1 MLASDVTLRDAR
13 DALDRVLSSAEFASA
28 TRLASFLRYAVTES
42 LEGRA
47 SGLKGYSIAVDV
59 FDRPA
64 DFDQTADP
72 IVRVEASRLRRA
84 LAQYYQGSGAGD
96 PVIIDLPRGGYVPSF
111 RRRETGP
118 PAQAPAEAPE
128 DTAAPPNPQAGPLPE
143 QERYPQA
150 SRFRIAMVAAV
161 VLIGVA
167 IGYLVYVAA
176 KLEPG
181 DPQPA
186 VTAQPAPAV
195 PGGQAANPE
204 GRFQP
209 TIAVVPLANL
219 SGDAAD
225 DLIARGITEE
235 LVSELARF
243 QEFTV
248 YKAETPSALPQQ
260 GYAVTGTVRHS
271 GQRIDVTVQLNELPG
286 NRAIWTQGYDRVYE
300 VDALL
305 AIQDEIA
312 ASVATAIGQP
322 YGVVYEREAASAAQR
337 PATMDGYSCVL
348 QVYAYWRSF
357 DPAEHARVR
366 DCLEATI
373 AADPGYADAWQMLTF
388 MYLDEYRYGYNARP
402 LTDYRPLDRALE
414 TSQRA
419 VALAA
424 TDARS
429 YEALYAAYFYR
440 GDIESFRRAGS
451 DARRLN
457 PNNPE
462 IMADFGNKLV
472 AIGSYDEGVA
482 LIRKA
487 LTLNPGHPG
496 WYNIGLVLEA
506 YRRGSYEEALAA
518 ADRMNL
524 PLHYRTWVFYT
535 MTYGAMGDTARARA
549 AAEELLKLQPDF
561 ALNARGDLKKWGYR
575 PELVEQCIDGLRKAG
590 IRIPDP

>member
-1 MLASDVTLRDAR
+1 MLAGDVATRDAR
-13 DALDRVLSSAEFASA
+13 DALERVLASAEFASA
-28 TRLASFLRYAVTES
+28 TRLAAFLRYVVTES

-47 SGLKGYSIAVDV
+47 AGLKGYSIAVDV

-84 LAQYYQGSGAGD
+84 LAQYYHGSGETD
-96 PVIIDLPRGGYVPSF
+96 PIVIELPRGGYVPSF
-111 RRRETGP
+111 RRRVE
-118 PAQAPAEAPE
+118 AVPAEAEPGE
-128 DTAAPPNPQAGPLPE
+128 VELAPGSPPAPSFKVTQLPGVLSF
-143 QERYPQA
+143 RYVMA
-150 SRFRIAMVAAV
+150 AAV
-161 VLIGVA
+161 LLIGIA
-167 IGYLVYVAA
+167 IGYLVLTVSQLDRGA
-176 KLEPG
+176 
-181 DPQPA
+181 
-186 VTAQPAPAV
+186 PAPVAGATQAAPSPAAPP
-195 PGGQAANPE
+195 PGGVA

-209 TIAVVPLANL
+209 VIAVLPLENL
-219 SGDAAD
+219 SGDSTD
-225 DLIARGITEE
+225 DLFARGLTEE
-235 LVSELARF
+235 LVSEMARF

-248 YKAETPSALPQQ
+248 YKADAAAALPAQ
-260 GYAVTGTVRHS
+260 GYAISGTVRHS
-271 GQRIDVTVQLNELPG
+271 GTRIDVTVQLSELPG
-286 NRAIWTQGYDRVYE
+286 NRAIWSEGYDRVFAVDE
-300 VDALL
+300 VL

-337 PATMDGYSCVL
+337 PESMDGYSCVL
-348 QVYAYWRSF
+348 RAYSYWRFF

-366 DCLEATI
+366 DCLEATV

-402 LTDYRPLDRALE
+402 LTQYRVLDKALE
-414 TSQRA
+414 TAQRA

-429 YEALYAAYFYR
+429 YEALYAVYFYR
-440 GDIESFRRAGS
+440 GDIESFRRTGA

-462 IMADFGNKLV
+462 IMADYGNKLV
-472 AIGSYDEGVA
+472 AIESYDEGAA

-506 YRRGSYEEALAA
+506 YRRGAYDEALTAA
-518 ADRMNL
+518 ERINL
-524 PLHYRTWVFYT
+524 PLHYRSWVFYA
-535 MTYGAMGDTARARA
+535 MIYGEMGETANAKA

-561 ALNARGDLKKWGYR
+561 ALNARADLRKWGYR
-575 PELVEQCIDGLRKAG
+575 PALAELCIDGLKKAG
-590 IRIPDP
+590 IAIPDP